1 MPSTVTR
8 SSNPNWK
15 WDQFDRWTKMG
26 AVTMGNVKNARMN
39 RMLGNAWGYVEQARR
54 GDIPLDSMELH
65 KALEKVKKQ
74 DPNGYRELNA
84 HLYQIGNEQG
94 AESTLS
100 EWFGN
105 QALEDEVV
113 PETDQELL
121 AKMFGPQQEQSLG
134 LGSPGQMGAPG
145 GGMGFPSPSPAP
157 AGPPGELPA
166 VGQPSPQQ
174 LGLGRGLERPKDVDL
189 LSILKPDKK
198 PAQPQDFGTQLSNFL
213 GDTKV
218 PISERM
224 DVWKNLSQI
233 KATGMIPKTIETQK
247 VGIAQEQLAQNAEKI
262 MQNATALELRGESQ
276 EDIAAYRKS
285 MIEHYAAGDSR
296 AEKQYQ
302 LYVDKLMLDQQEGR
316 RRLYET
322 YYGSW
327 ADRNRAKGGGRQGGY
342 PSRSMTG
349 DHGKVMEHLVNQFV
363 DDPGMSAKFKPGG
376 EEYKALLTI
385 VQDGI
390 KEYQQKNPGA
400 TKSEA
405 ESFMQQRLMEMFPE
419 AFEDESS
426 GPW

>member
-8 SSNPNWK
+8 SSNPNWR

-26 AVTMGNVKNARMN
+26 AVTMGNFKNARMN
-39 RMLGNAWGYVEQARR
+39 RQLGNAWGYVEQARR
-54 GDIPLDSMELH
+54 GDIPLDSMELS

-74 DPNGYRELNA
+74 DPDGYRELNA
-84 HLYQIGNEQG
+84 HLYQIGQEQG

-105 QALEDEVV
+105 QALEDTE
-113 PETDQELL
+113 PETDQQLL
-121 AKMFGPQQEQSLG
+121 AKIFGPQQEQTLG
-134 LGSPGQMGAPG
+134 FGSPEQLGPPG

-157 AGPPGELPA
+157 GPPGELPA

-189 LSILKPDKK
+189 LSILKPEKGVT
-198 PAQPQDFGTQLSNFL
+198 QPKDFGTQLSNFL
-213 GDTKV
+213 GDSKV

-224 DVWKNLSQI
+224 EVWKNLEQL
-233 KATGMIPKTIETQK
+233 KATKMIPKTIESQK
-247 VGIAQEQLAQNAEKI
+247 VGIAYQQLEQNAQKI
-262 MQNATALELRGESQ
+262 VQNATALELRGESQ

-285 MIEHYAAGDSR
+285 MIEHYSKGDTR
-296 AEKQYQ
+296 AEKQYE
-302 LYVDKLMLDQQEGR
+302 LYVDKLLVDQQEAN

-327 ADRNRAKGGGRQGGY
+327 ADRNRPRGGGRVGGY

-349 DHGKVMEHLVNQFV
+349 DHGKVMEHLVNQFS
-363 DDPGMSAKFKPGG
+363 DDPGMVAKFKPGG
-376 EEYKALLTI
+376 EEYKALLKI
-385 VQDGI
+385 VEDGVR
-390 KEYQQKNPGA
+390 EYQENNPGA

-419 AFEDESS
+419 AFEDE
-426 GPW
+426 GAGLFR